1 MVKQVPDA
9 LRDDV
14 IKFAQKMSA
23 MMDSKQEEKVG
34 YEKPEYKIEDA
45 RIEFGEQAQ
54 DLDYLIIIPIT
65 KEDKEEILKRCI
77 HVANYAMIIYA
88 KIEPGQF

>member
-14 IKFAQKMSA
+14 IKFAQKMST
-23 MMDSKQEEKVG
+23 MMDTKQEEKVG
-34 YEKPEYKIEDA
+34 YEKSEYKIEDA
-45 RIEFGEQAQ
+45 RIEFGKQAQ
-54 DLDYLIIIPIT
+54 DLDYLTFPIT

-88 KIEPGQF
+88 KIEAGQF